1 MLFCPLFI
9 QIQKISFIQI
19 IALFRTVVEAKNIE
33 RARMHSRKIT
43 ANYKCCITK
52 IQLYRNMYYGSEHVR
67 LAKLLRTKNTYQGHL
82 MVEIY
87 HVALALYPRSL

>member
-1 MLFCPLFI
+1 
-9 QIQKISFIQI
+9 
-19 IALFRTVVEAKNIE
+19 
-33 RARMHSRKIT
+33 MHSRKIT

-67 LAKLLRTKNTYQGHL
+67 LAKLLRTKKNTYQGHL